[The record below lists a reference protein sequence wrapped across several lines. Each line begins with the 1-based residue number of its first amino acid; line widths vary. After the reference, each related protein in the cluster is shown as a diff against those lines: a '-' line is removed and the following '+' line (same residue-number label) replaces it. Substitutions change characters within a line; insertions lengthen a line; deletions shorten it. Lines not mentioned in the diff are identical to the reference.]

1 MSLSKLPWKIY
12 WINLDRRPDRK
23 KHMETL
29 LKNNT
34 HERISAVDFK
44 NNFVPYKII
53 SHDKVNQA
61 HHGCTASHIKALQY
75 YLNDSDDKFCFIAE
89 DDCYA
94 EYCPYW
100 KKQHYDLLED
110 HSIEILQMCTTSQ
123 EYNTASLTPENKFST
138 CTAFYL
144 IRRDIAEKI
153 IKNFCI
159 KDNILDFSKQKYIP
173 FSDNII
179 WRFGNT
185 KLLPMISLSTIDEN
199 PSDIS
204 DFVDRYENEYWKNY
218 FYGAINK
225 YLIFWKELN
234 Q

>member
-1 MSLSKLPWKIY
+1 MSLPKLPWKIY

-23 KHMETL
+23 KHMEEF
-29 LKNNT
+29 LKNNI
-34 HERISAVDFK
+34 HERIPAVDFK
-44 NNFVPYKII
+44 NNFSPYKII
-53 SHDKVNQA
+53 LHSKLNPPQ
-61 HHGCTASHIKALQY
+61 HGCTASHIKALQY

-94 EYCPYW
+94 EYCSYW
-100 KKQHYDLLED
+100 KKRHFDLLKDE
-110 HSIEILQMCTTSQ
+110 SIEILQMCTTSNI
-123 EYNTASLTPENKFST
+123 YNTASLTPENKFGS

-144 IRRDIAEKI
+144 IRRDIAKKI
-153 IKNFCI
+153 INNFFI
-159 KDNILDFSKQKYIP
+159 KDNVLDFSKQKNTPIAD
-173 FSDNII
+173 SII

-204 DFVDRYENEYWKNY
+204 HFVNKYKNDYWKNY
-218 FYGAINK
+218 FYGTIEK
-225 YLIFWKELN
+225 YLNFWKELN

>member
-1 MSLSKLPWKIY
+1 MSLPKLPWKIY

-23 KHMETL
+23 KHMETF

-44 NNFVPYKII
+44 NNFNPYKII
-53 SHDKVNQA
+53 SHDEVNPQNHA
-61 HHGCTASHIKALQY
+61 CTASHIKALQH
-75 YLNDSDDKFCFIAE
+75 YLNNSSDKFCFIAE

-100 KKQHYDLLED
+100 KKRHFDLLHD
-110 HSIEILQMCTTSQ
+110 YSIEILQMCTTSNI
-123 EYNTASLTPENKFST
+123 YNTTSLTQEDKCSS

-144 IRRDIAEKI
+144 IRRDIAIKI
-153 IKNFCI
+153 INYFCI
-159 KDNILDFSKQKYIP
+159 KDNILDFSKQKPIP
-173 FSDNII
+173 DIII
-179 WRFGNT
+179 WRFGKT

-204 DFVDRYENEYWKNY
+204 KFVNMYENEYWKNY
-218 FYGAINK
+218 FYDARDK
-225 YLIFWKELN
+225 YLKFWKELKN
-234 Q
+234 